1 MGKLKGQGK
10 LIVTTLRLIL
20 VNYKQSD
27 FKGFDIPH
35 GLAFGEK
42 F

>member
-1 MGKLKGQGK
+1 MGKLKGTGK

-20 VNYKQSD
+20 VNFKKSEM
-27 FKGFDIPH
+27 KGFDIPH
-35 GLAFGEK
+35 GLTFGEK